1 MKIVSDFVS
10 VYFFDSFVF
19 YLTPFEYLILLTIVA
34 NCIVLALEEHLPGE
48 DKTPQTMKLVS
59 ELPSVALNFCP
70 VSTCS

>member
-1 MKIVSDFVS
+1 MKIALDFVS
-10 VYFFDSFVF
+10 VYFLDSFVF